1 MSGDEKTMKDAE
13 VQTEDLQGSTV
24 HPQFENSRQGLEEA
38 ADTDLTAQVWD
49 NSPALGEPSELMLF
63 VLLCLTRRPPVKLTT
78 EAFRVNIKFC
88 FQVNSALILEL

>member
-49 NSPALGEPSELMLF
+49 NSSALGEPSELVLKMLF
-63 VLLCLTRRPPVKLTT
+63 MLLCLTRRPPSQ
-78 EAFRVNIKFC
+78 ID
-88 FQVNSALILEL
+88 NSSFPREY